1 MLGSRALQQMFA
13 LLETGCLLDLSMEH
27 ATQRRSLELDLVALL
42 QGPAV
47 CGSSGVFVGRDTWGL
62 SLAAT
67 GVLLPEG
74 RWEAAEV
81 VTARQA
87 QLHIYMALK
96 AGGPDSQG
104 PVGGGAGQAWATART
119 EAC

>member
-1 MLGSRALQQMFA
+1 MLA
-13 LLETGCLLDLSMEH
+13 LLETGRLLDLPTEH
-27 ATQRRSLELDLVALL
+27 ATQRRSLELELVALL

-47 CGSSGVFVGRDTWGL
+47 RGSSGVFVGCDTWGL

-74 RWEAAEV
+74 RWEVAEV
-81 VTARQA
+81 VAARQA
-87 QLHIYMALK
+87 QLHMYMALK
-96 AGGPDSQG
+96 AGSPDSQG

-119 EAC
+119 QAC